1 MAKQIKIS
9 NNQKSPRKEAPRM
22 IREHRGYA
30 IEYSNGK
37 YIARP
42 TDGDDL
48 EIFSN
53 CLPRLLFMIDA
64 LWDGLAQVP
73 AIAPDEIAGPRV
85 VREWLASPTSVIDV
99 DDAYRRGAC

>member
-1 MAKQIKIS
+1 
-9 NNQKSPRKEAPRM
+9 M
-22 IREHRGYA
+22 IREYRGYT
-30 IEYSNGK
+30 IEYRNGK

-48 EIFSN
+48 IIFFGYQ
-53 CLPRLLFMIDA
+53 PRVMAVIDG

-73 AIAPDEIAGPRV
+73 AIAPDEIAGPRI
-85 VREWLASPTSVIDV
+85 VRGWLAKPTSAIDG